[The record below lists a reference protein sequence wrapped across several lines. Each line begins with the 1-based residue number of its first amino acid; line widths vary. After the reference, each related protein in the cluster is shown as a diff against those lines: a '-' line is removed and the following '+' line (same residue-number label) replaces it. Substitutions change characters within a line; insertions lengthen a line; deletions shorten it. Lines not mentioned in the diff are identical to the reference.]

1 MLAFKGEIL
10 RVLEP
15 QKVAPKAKRDQ
26 DQNQAP
32 RGVRAIVTGYIVREL
47 GTTKNSKMALSYG
60 FLQFC

>member
-1 MLAFKGEIL
+1 MGEIL

-32 RGVRAIVTGYIVREL
+32 RGVRAR
-47 GTTKNSKMALSYG
+47 
-60 FLQFC
+60 

>member
-1 MLAFKGEIL
+1 MLAFMGEIL

-32 RGVRAIVTGYIVREL
+32 KGVRAR
-47 GTTKNSKMALSYG
+47 
-60 FLQFC
+60 

>member
-1 MLAFKGEIL
+1 MGEIL

-32 RGVRAIVTGYIVREL
+32 RGGSRAIVTAYIVREL
-47 GTTKNSKMALSYG
+47 GTTTNSKMALSYG